1 MQLFTVRRR
10 VLYVSVVL
18 LMMLDTLKRFSD
30 STAYA
35 ISMWLMELL
44 VLLLIA
50 YEVMAAIWRHQV
62 VKRRLHTLLKSME
75 KGHKLEEDTPHP
87 GWPSERIS
95 PWKDSV
101 NAWIQETQLLLKS
114 YSAQAEIAFLH
125 DPHVIQP
132 NYRLPVREY
141 HLLVTRLNNLRGIM
155 ERPEVY
161 F

>member
-1 MQLFTVRRR
+1 MQVRRR
-10 VLYVSVVL
+10 VLYASVVL

-50 YEVMAAIWRHQV
+50 YEVVAAICRHRV
-62 VKRRLHTLLKSME
+62 VKRRLNTLFKSME
-75 KGHKLEEDTPHP
+75 KGHKLEEDVPHP
-87 GWPSERIS
+87 GWPSDRIS
-95 PWKDSV
+95 T
-101 NAWIQETQLLLKS
+101 WIQETQALLKS

-125 DPHVIQP
+125 DPHVIPP
-132 NYRLPVREY
+132 NYPLPVREY
-141 HLLVTRLNNLRGIM
+141 HLLVTRLNNLRAIM
-155 ERPEVY
+155 ENPEVY